1 MSAAQRRIAI
11 FGYGSLVD
19 RASASLTL
27 GRRVER
33 SWPARL
39 IGWRRRFSQ
48 ARDNRTCEKT
58 FARAGDGSVPEWIL
72 GLNIEPEAGP
82 EEAPNGTLIELSE
95 AELERLDL
103 REIRYDRHEVT
114 GSIAAE
120 ADAPAF
126 DLILTY
132 VAKPDHLAVE
142 PPTGAVILRSYAVA
156 VESAFEGFGPGH
168 GEEYRR
174 TTLPYPVEL
183 IDGSLI
189 HDRIP
194 FGNPRE
200 W

>member
-1 MSAAQRRIAI
+1 MAATDQRIAI

-27 GRRVER
+27 ARPVER
-33 SWPARL
+33 IWPARL

-58 FARAGDGSVPEWIL
+58 FARTPDGLVPEWIL
-72 GLNIEPEAGP
+72 GLNVEAGAEP
-82 EEAPNGTLIELSE
+82 DEAPNGGLIELSE
-95 AELERLDL
+95 AEIERLDL

-114 GSIAAE
+114 GSIAAG
-120 ADAPAF
+120 ADVPRF
-126 DLILTY
+126 DRILTY
-132 VAKPDHLAVE
+132 VAKPDHLALE
-142 PPTGAVILRSYAVA
+142 APAGAVILRSYATA
-156 VESAFEGFGPGH
+156 VESAFDNFGPGH
-168 GEEYRR
+168 REEYRR

-189 HDRIP
+189 RDRIP
-194 FGNPRE
+194 LGNPRE